1 MPCHNHKAQ
10 CNFFLAGPIVS
21 ALTNKFGC
29 RPVAITG
36 SIIAT
41 IAFVLSVF
49 APNIDILILTYGVIG
64 GKYLKLTR
72 SMRFQTIRHFE
83 KCRLGRASAA
93 FF

>member
-1 MPCHNHKAQ
+1 MVQ
-10 CNFFLAGPIVS
+10 YITSFILLRLAGPIVS

-64 GKYLKLTR
+64 GKYLYISISKTCLKQPLKKRTKHSFSR
-72 SMRFQTIRHFE
+72 PIIT
-83 KCRLGRASAA
+83 
-93 FF
+93 